1 MKPWEIL
8 SDSVTAAGTRLTLW
22 RRDRLYVIK
31 VDGRDLMASDAHG
44 SEEAMAA
51 LACHG
56 LEREDQPRVLV
67 GGLGMGFTLR
77 AVLDALS
84 PAARVTVA
92 ELSPELAA
100 WNRGPLA
107 LLAGRPLDDPR
118 VALSLGDVGELLRAS
133 RAAWHAVL
141 LDVDNGP
148 VALTPGNETLYTVAG
163 LEVARRALRPMGR
176 LVVWSAFDD
185 RGFTHRLRQA
195 GFRPS
200 VEHARSRG
208 KRGGRRHTLF
218 LGVARPSS
226 EVPSYPGRSRD

>member
-1 MKPWEIL
+1 LKPWEIL
-8 SDSVTAAGTRLTLW
+8 AESSTAAGTRLTLW

-44 SEEAMAA
+44 SEEAMAT
-51 LACHG
+51 LACQG
-56 LEREDQPRVLV
+56 LGREEQPRVLV

-77 AVLDALS
+77 ATLDRL
-84 PAARVTVA
+84 PAASVVTVA

-107 LLAGRPLDDPR
+107 PLAERPLEDPR
-118 VALSLGDVGELLRAS
+118 VELHIGDVGELLRSS

-148 VALTPGNETLYTVAG
+148 VAITPGNESLYTVAG
-163 LEVARRALRPMGR
+163 LEFAHRALRPGGR

-200 VEHARSRG
+200 VAHARSRG

-218 LGVARPSS
+218 LGIARPATDLK
-226 EVPSYPGRSRD
+226 R